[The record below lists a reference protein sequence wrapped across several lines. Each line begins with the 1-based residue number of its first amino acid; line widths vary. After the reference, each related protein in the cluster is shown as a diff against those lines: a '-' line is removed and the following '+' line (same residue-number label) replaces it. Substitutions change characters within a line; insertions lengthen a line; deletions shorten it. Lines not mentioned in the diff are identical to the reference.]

1 MEALWTSVT
10 SVITNFFTIL
20 GTTSTTL
27 LSNSLFQIM
36 LGIVI
41 LSLVTGFIFK
51 LVRKLKRAS
60 R

>member
-1 MEALWTSVT
+1 MTTLWTNIT
-10 SVITNFFTIL
+10 DVIENFFTLL
-20 GTTSTTL
+20 GTSSTTL
-27 LSNSLFQIM
+27 LSNELFQIM

-51 LVRKLKRAS
+51 LVRKLKRAG